1 MSVPTLHESEVE
13 ELDIPGRRLRWLVAQ
28 GSDQGPRINA
38 ENCSMC
44 VIRVAPGD
52 KVRPAHSH
60 PEGEEVIYI
69 MTGNG
74 RVLVDGDVSPVRAG
88 SVVLFPQGKPHMLH
102 NTGNEEMKV
111 VCFFAPAT
119 SLANYRIHE
128 GVDFPD

>member
-1 MSVPTLHESEVE
+1 MSVPTLHESDVE
-13 ELDIPGRRLRWLVAQ
+13 ELDIPGRRLRWLVAE
-28 GSDQGPRINA
+28 DRLKA
-38 ENCSMC
+38 ENCSVC

-52 KVRPAHSH
+52 KVWPAHSH

-69 MTGNG
+69 ITGNG

-102 NTGNEEMKV
+102 NTGSEEMKV

-119 SLANYRIHE
+119 SLANYKTHE
-128 GVDFPD
+128 GLDFPE